1 MMKRIDWISALIVA
15 LLLATTPAWCA
26 KKITVDQLQEM
37 LRSMQQDRKSDE
49 DVATALK
56 QIELSQELTRAQMNG
71 LVSLVPGPRSTEQ
84 IYVLEARS
92 AMLQPPDADLPSAPA
107 PDDAAQQSILDKA
120 AGYVTSTYQQLPGL
134 AATRTTLRFQDN
146 VEAVSSASGTQG
158 GAKAAVT
165 SSGFSNPAAF
175 VHYINS
181 TESQILSEHGADK
194 LPTEKD
200 NIRWGAN
207 SMIALEEPDPSL
219 GLVFREARQ
228 AGTIKWLRWQLLSG
242 KQAAVFSFEVPE
254 KKSKMAVNVCCFPRV
269 TQSGVATF
277 YTAITASSLGGGSNG
292 PGGGVT
298 GDFQTNTDW
307 HNYKSTVPYHGQFF
321 VDPSSGIVLR
331 MITQDEFKASDVVHE
346 LDTRIDYGAVRVGA
360 RVLIAPVKTFINT
373 LVVPNGDSGAG
384 TYTTRRTLFISEYK
398 DYRLG
403 SGK

>member
-1 MMKRIDWISALIVA
+1 MMIRINWISALIVA
-15 LLLATTPAWCA
+15 FLLATTPAWCDRRV
-26 KKITVDQLQEM
+26 TVDELQQI
-37 LRSMQQDRKSDE
+37 LRSMQLDRKSDE

-56 QIELSQELTRAQMNG
+56 QIELSQELTRARMND

-84 IYVLEARS
+84 IYVLEASS
-92 AMLQPPDADLPSAPA
+92 ATLPPPDTDLPSAPA
-107 PDDAAQQSILDKA
+107 PDDAAQQGMLDKA
-120 AGYVTSTYQQLPGL
+120 AAYVNGTYQQLPGL

-181 TESQILSEHGADK
+181 TETQILSEHGA
-194 LPTEKD
+194 EKMPVEKG

-207 SMIALEEPDPSL
+207 SMIALQEPDPSL
-219 GLVFREARQ
+219 GLVFREAKQ
-228 AGTIKWLRWQLLSG
+228 AATIKWLRWQLLNG
-242 KQAAVFSFEVPE
+242 KQTAVFSFDVPE

-269 TQSGVATF
+269 TQAGVATF
-277 YTAITASSLGGGSNG
+277 YTAMTAQSLGEGGG
-292 PGGGVT
+292 GGGGGVA
-298 GDFQTNTDW
+298 GNFQTNTDW
-307 HNYKSTVPYHGQFF
+307 HNYKATVPYHGQFF
-321 VDPSSGIVLR
+321 IDPSSGIVLR
-331 MITQDEFKASDVVHE
+331 MITQGEFKASDIVHE
-346 LDTRIDYGAVRVGA
+346 LDTRIDYGAVRAGA
-360 RVLIAPVKTFINT
+360 RTLIAPVKTFINT

-403 SGK
+403 GGK

>member
-1 MMKRIDWISALIVA
+1 MMKRINWIPALIVA

-26 KKITVDQLQEM
+26 KKVTVDQLQEI

-56 QIELSQELTRAQMNG
+56 QLELSQDLTRARMNG

-92 AMLQPPDADLPSAPA
+92 AILPPPDADLPSAPA

-120 AGYVTSTYQQLPGL
+120 AGYVTSTYLQLPGL
-134 AATRTTLRFQDN
+134 ASTRTTLRFQDN

-165 SSGFSNPAAF
+165 ASGFSNPAAF

-181 TESQILSEHGADK
+181 TEAQILSDHGAEKVPADK
-194 LPTEKD
+194 GK
-200 NIRWGAN
+200 IRWGAN
-207 SMIALEEPDPSL
+207 SMIALQEPDPSL

-228 AGTIKWLRWQLLSG
+228 AATIKWLRWQLLNG
-242 KQAAVFSFEVPE
+242 KQTAVFSFDVPE
-254 KKSKMAVNVCCFPRV
+254 KTSKMAVNVCCFPRV

-277 YTAITASSLGGGSNG
+277 YTAITAQSLGGGG
-292 PGGGVT
+292 GGGGGGVT
-298 GDFQTNTDW
+298 GNFQTNTDW

-321 VDPSSGIVLR
+321 IDPSTGIVLR
-331 MITQDEFKASDVVHE
+331 MITQGDFKASDVVHE
-346 LDTRIDYGAVRVGA
+346 LDTRIDFGAVRVGA
-360 RVLIAPVKTFINT
+360 RTLIAPIKSFINT

-403 SGK
+403 GGK